1 MKKTLIYML
10 ILIALGAG
18 VWYFVFRDKDAFS
31 KSETGFRVDDTAS
44 VYKIFLAD
52 KKGKQ
57 ILLERK
63 DGGWVLN
70 NQYPAM
76 QAPVNVLLS
85 TVKRQVAQYP
95 VPQNAYDNI
104 IKMMAGEAVKV
115 ELYDKSGDKITVFYV
130 VGEANKNAGSYML
143 MEGSEMPYVVQIP
156 GFEGYLAGRY
166 STALEDWRDRT
177 VFDVPESELK
187 SVSVTYS
194 EEPLNSF
201 TLRRLAA
208 DNIEVDVDKALMTGR
223 PLNKRRAGVYSRFF
237 AKVYSEGYINGALHM
252 DSILKSVPKY
262 CGIDV
267 TAINGKTAHA
277 DVYWM
282 PLNKR
287 SKNMLTPFPG
297 IDNRFDADR
306 FYAVINNFKDTVIIQ
321 RFTFDKIFRKAYEFY
336 EADDTTGAR
345 ETIEIPKGGGNV
357 YRVGGS
363 GK

>member
-1 MKKTLIYML
+1 MKKTMIYL
-10 ILIALGAG
+10 LVLAVLGVA
-18 VWYFVFRDKDAFS
+18 VWYFVFREKN
-31 KSETGFRVDDTAS
+31 GFKNDEAGFQITDTAAIT
-44 VYKIFLAD
+44 KIFLAD

-63 DGGWVLN
+63 DGVWMLN
-70 NQYPAM
+70 GKYPSM
-76 QAPVNVLLS
+76 SHPVNSLLA
-85 TVKRQVAQYP
+85 TLNRQVAQYP
-95 VPQNAYDNI
+95 VPQKTYDRV

-115 ELYDKSGDKITVFYV
+115 ELYDNDGDKIRVFYV
-130 VGEANKNAGSYML
+130 AGEANNNAGSYML

-156 GFEGYLAGRY
+156 GFEGYLSGRY

-177 VFDVPESELK
+177 VFDVPEAELK
-187 SVSVTYS
+187 TVSVTYP
-194 EEPLNSF
+194 EESLNNF
-201 TLRRLAA
+201 TLKRIAA
-208 DNIEVDVDKALMTGR
+208 DNIQVDVDKALMTGK

-237 AKVYSEGYINGALHM
+237 AKVYSEGYINGTLKL
-252 DSILKSVPKY
+252 DSVIKSVPKY

-267 TAINGKTAHA
+267 SSVKGTTAHA

-282 PLNKR
+282 PINKR

-321 RFTFDKIFRKAYEFY
+321 RETFDKIFRKGYEFY
-336 EADDTTGAR
+336 EADDTSR
-345 ETIEIPKGGGNV
+345 QEKIEIPKGGGNV
-357 YRVGGS
+357 YKVHGS

>member
-1 MKKTLIYML
+1 MIYL
-10 ILIALGAG
+10 LVLAVLGAA
-18 VWYFVFRDKDAFS
+18 VWYFVFRDKSTFS
-31 KSETGFRVDDTAS
+31 NNEAGFQIKDTAS
-44 VYKIFLAD
+44 VGKMFLAD
-52 KKGKQ
+52 KRGKQ

-63 DGGWVLN
+63 EDGIWILN
-70 NQYPAM
+70 GKYRTM
-76 QAPVNVLLS
+76 QQPVNILL
-85 TVKRQVAQYP
+85 TTLNRQVAQYP
-95 VPQNAYDNI
+95 VPQSAYDNV
-104 IKMMAGEAVKV
+104 IKMLAGDAVKV
-115 ELYDKSGDKITVFYV
+115 ELYDRSGDKMCVFYV
-130 VGEANKNAGSYML
+130 AGEVNNNKGSYML
-143 MEGSEMPYVVQIP
+143 MDGSEIPYVVQIP
-156 GFEGYLAGRY
+156 GFEGYISGRY
-166 STALEDWRDRT
+166 STAIEDWRDRT
-177 VFDVPESELK
+177 VFDVPETELK
-187 SVSVTYS
+187 SVAVTYN

-201 TLRRLAA
+201 TLKRVAA
-208 DNIEVDVDKALMTGR
+208 DNIEVDVDKALMTGK

-267 TAINGKTAHA
+267 TATNGKTAHA

-282 PLNKR
+282 PINKR

-321 RFTFDKIFRKAYEFY
+321 RETFDKIFRKAYEFY
-336 EADDTTGAR
+336 EADDTTGTR
-345 ETIEIPKGGGNV
+345 ETIQIPKGAGNV